1 MNAPAIGVTALFAL
15 AAMLGLLGPG
25 SALAQ
30 SRNKDLTSATQ
41 AAPSG
46 GEAGG

>member
-25 SALAQ
+25 TALAQ
-30 SRNKDLTSATQ
+30 N
-41 AAPSG
+41 P
-46 GEAGG
+46 EAKARTKT